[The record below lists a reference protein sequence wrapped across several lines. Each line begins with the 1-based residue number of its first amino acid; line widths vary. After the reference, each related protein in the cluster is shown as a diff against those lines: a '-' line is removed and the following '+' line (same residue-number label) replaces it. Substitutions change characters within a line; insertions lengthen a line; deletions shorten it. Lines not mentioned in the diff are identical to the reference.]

1 MLTLRQVSDST
12 GQFNFSPRE
21 ENLSHCSMTK
31 KYLASSEGKVKYEC
45 SSMVDYLSDTFEG
58 LGLILST
65 VEKRTVY
72 IYA

>member
-1 MLTLRQVSDST
+1 
-12 GQFNFSPRE
+12 
-21 ENLSHCSMTK
+21 MTK

-72 IYA
+72 IYICLSVYTQIYIYIH

>member
-1 MLTLRQVSDST
+1 
-12 GQFNFSPRE
+12 
-21 ENLSHCSMTK
+21 MTK

-72 IYA
+72 ICLSLYTQIYIYIH